1 MEEQLPLY
9 NENNDDNDDIIHRI
23 KLVGF
28 SKNIKF
34 YSIID
39 IIYITYISIFV
50 NWLLLFSMITPI
62 FGYLGAK
69 KFNHRIILTYL
80 VLSILDLISKF
91 ILLVNEQNVFNI
103 IISVFMLL
111 ISVVYINTIKR
122 FYFSLKNCKE
132 KDLEQLKLGWKPRY
146 IKFVF

>member
-9 NENNDDNDDIIHRI
+9 NENNDDNDDIIFRI

-39 IIYITYISIFV
+39 MIYILYISIFV

-62 FGYLGAK
+62 CGYLGAK
-69 KFNHRIILTYL
+69 KFNHKIILIYL

-103 IISVFMLL
+103 IISLFMFL
-111 ISVVYINTIKR
+111 ISVIYINTIKR

-132 KDLEQLKLGWKPRY
+132 KDLEQLKLGWTPRY

>member
-9 NENNDDNDDIIHRI
+9 NENNDDDDDIIHRI

-39 IIYITYISIFV
+39 MIYITYISIFV

-103 IISVFMLL
+103 IISVFMFL

-122 FYFSLKNCKE
+122 FYFSLKICKE